1 MAFGP
6 ALAAAL
12 LSAAAFAI
20 AFPPIGA
27 QALAWIALVPLLL
40 ALRGASL
47 ARRLALA
54 VVWSF
59 AAGWGVGT
67 WMPRAVAEYFDQ
79 PLATGVALFAA
90 VTGLMA
96 APYYALFAALH
107 GPLARLHPRAT
118 PLLAAAAWAG
128 SELLRGRLLNDGPLY
143 VGNSPW
149 ATFGAS
155 QLGVGPVVQVA
166 ALGGVYA
173 ISFVLACV
181 NAAIAEAI
189 ATRRPAAALPAALVV
204 ACALGYGALALERA
218 PAANESRATPIAL
231 VQANLSAA
239 SRWEAGGP
247 ARTLDAYARLTEE
260 AFERGAPRI
269 VFWPEAALTFFLE
282 REEAYQRAIGRLLS
296 RADAELVVGAPRAE
310 GPDAGPP
317 YRNSVYVVAPD
328 GGIVARYDKQRLLP
342 FMETFPIG
350 IDLLE
355 RRFGRIRSFS
365 PGDETG
371 PLPTR
376 AGAAGVLVCNEALL
390 PHLAGAR
397 VRAGAR
403 FLVNPSNDS
412 WVVDRG
418 FAEHQLALSALR
430 AVEQRAWLV
439 RTSDAGPSA
448 VVDPYGRVVARSEPN
463 ARAVLLASIGPE
475 APGSLYAVLGGA
487 FGLGC
492 LALALAAAALGRS
505 RPATR

>member
-1 MAFGP
+1 MASWP
-6 ALAAAL
+6 ALVATL
-12 LSAAAFAI
+12 LSATAYAI
-20 AFPPIGA
+20 AFPPIGGHA
-27 QALAWIALVPLLL
+27 FAWIALVPFLV
-40 ALRGASL
+40 ALRGAAL
-47 ARRLALA
+47 GRRILLA

-67 WMPRAVAEYFDQ
+67 WMPRAVADYFDQ
-79 PLATGVALFAA
+79 PLAIGVALFAV
-90 VTGLMA
+90 VTGCMA
-96 APYYALFAALH
+96 APYYALFAALY
-107 GPLARLHPRAT
+107 GPLARLHALAT
-118 PLLAAAAWAG
+118 PLLAGAAWAG

-155 QLGVGPVVQVA
+155 QFGVGPVVQVA

-173 ISFVLACV
+173 ISFVLACA
-181 NAAIAEAI
+181 NAALAEAI
-189 ATRRPAAALPAALVV
+189 ATRRPVSALPGALAV
-204 ACALGYGALALERA
+204 ACVLGWGALALRGA
-218 PAANESRATPIAL
+218 PAPETSRATPIAL
-231 VQANLSAA
+231 AQANLSAA
-239 SRWEAGGP
+239 SRWDAGGP
-247 ARTLDAYARLTEE
+247 ARTFEAYARLTED

-282 REEAYQRAIGRLLS
+282 REEAYQRALGRLLE
-296 RADAELVVGAPRAE
+296 RGDAELLVGAPRAD

-317 YRNSVYVVAPD
+317 YRNSVYLVAPE
-328 GGIVARYDKQRLLP
+328 GAVVARYDKQRLLP

-355 RRFGRIRSFS
+355 RQFGRIRSFS
-365 PGDETG
+365 PGDETA

-376 AGAAGVLVCNEALL
+376 AGPAGVLVCNEALL
-390 PHLAGAR
+390 PHLAAAR

-412 WVVDRG
+412 WVTDRG

-448 VVDPYGRVVARSEPN
+448 VIDPYGRVVARTEPS
-463 ARAVLLASIGPE
+463 ARAALLASLGPE
-475 APGSLYAVLGGA
+475 TPGSIYTELGDA

-492 LALALAAAALGRS
+492 LALAIGAASLGRS
-505 RPATR
+505 RPATK